1 MRIIRLTVEV
11 AVPTCLGMEYITDE
25 EIENAVEI
33 ACSEA
38 DNCLAAEVM
47 EVRRVE
53 VMK

>member
-1 MRIIRLTVEV
+1 MRIVRLTIEV
-11 AVPTCLGMEYITDE
+11 AVPTSLGMEHITDE
-25 EIENAVEI
+25 EIESAVEL

-53 VMK
+53 VEK

>member
-1 MRIIRLTVEV
+1 MRIVRLVVEV
-11 AVPTCLGMEYITDE
+11 AVPTCLGMEHITDGE
-25 EIENAVEI
+25 VESAIEL

-53 VMK
+53 VEK